1 MVAQFGVAFPLLAP
15 AKLTATPVVV
25 MYGRLRSDPGVAITF
40 LIDQTDFAGIRQRL
54 LVGDS
59 EVTFVVDT
67 ADITAIDAT
76 VR

>member
-1 MVAQFGVAFPLLAP
+1 
-15 AKLTATPVVV
+15 
-25 MYGRLRSDPGVAITF
+25 MYGRLRSDPGLAITF
-40 LIDQTDFAGIRQRL
+40 LIDQSDFVGIRQRL

-67 ADITAIDAT
+67 ADMTAIDAT